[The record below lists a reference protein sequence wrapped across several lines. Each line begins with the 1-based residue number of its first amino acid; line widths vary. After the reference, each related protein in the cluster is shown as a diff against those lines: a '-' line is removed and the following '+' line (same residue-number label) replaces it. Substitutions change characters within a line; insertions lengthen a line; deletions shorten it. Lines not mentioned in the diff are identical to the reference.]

1 MIEQLFFI
9 TAAVV
14 LFGMIFFKMIK
25 KNETEYVIILV
36 LEMIGIIIDA
46 IGIMANVNSNAFV
59 KTITYLMA
67 IIIPLAIIILEYK
80 KIDVINFL
88 RFLKVKFYIK
98 IGDNK
103 KAKEILHAI
112 IDKNPKSYNAHKML
126 AEIYEKEG
134 RLRKAIDEYV
144 ICIELNKKDYNSYY
158 KVATLL
164 KDLDKK
170 DQAIEML
177 TTLLDKKPNFSNAAL
192 TLGDL
197 LIEKEKYK
205 EAASMVLETLKYD
218 PLNYDLNYELGI
230 IYTMLNDFK
239 SAKEYYEKACELN
252 SLYNNPKYSLG
263 QIALLYKDL
272 DKAEEY
278 FQQTTE
284 DEVLQ
289 ADSFYELSKIN
300 LMRGRKETAI
310 KYANI
315 AVDLD
320 GRKISG
326 RLKDEN
332 LFIPI
337 ISKISIP
344 FNLETEDERIKR
356 QLADKEILAKEHL
369 ENTSILTANMGYRN
383 SAERKEQYIAKE
395 QSNER
400 EK

>member
-46 IGIMANVNSNAFV
+46 IGIIANFNSNVFI

-67 IIIPLAIIILEYK
+67 IVLPLAIIILEYK

-88 RFLKVKFYIK
+88 RFLRVKFYLR

-103 KAKEILHAI
+103 KAKEILHTI
-112 IDKNPKSYNAHKML
+112 IDKNPKNYNAHKLL
-126 AEIYEKEG
+126 ADIYEKEG
-134 RLRKAIDEYV
+134 GLRKAIDEYV
-144 ICIELNKKDYNSYY
+144 ICIELNKKDYDSYY

-177 TTLLDKKPNFSNAAL
+177 TNLLDKKPNFSNAAL

-197 LIEKEKYK
+197 LIEKSKYK
-205 EAASMVLETLKYD
+205 EEASMVLETLKYD
-218 PLNYDLNYELGI
+218 PLNYELNYELGI

-239 SAKEYYEKACELN
+239 SAKEYYEKASELN
-252 SLYNNPKYSLG
+252 TLYSNPKYSLG

-284 DEVLQ
+284 DEALQ

-310 KYANI
+310 KFANI

-320 GRKISG
+320 GKKISK
-326 RLKDEN
+326 RVKDES

-337 ISKISIP
+337 LSKISIP
-344 FNLETEDERIKR
+344 FNLENDEERVKR

-369 ENTSILTANMGYRN
+369 ENTSNITANMGYTN
-383 SAERKEQYIAKE
+383 TVNKKEQYIAKH
-395 QSNER
+395 QSMER
-400 EK
+400 DK